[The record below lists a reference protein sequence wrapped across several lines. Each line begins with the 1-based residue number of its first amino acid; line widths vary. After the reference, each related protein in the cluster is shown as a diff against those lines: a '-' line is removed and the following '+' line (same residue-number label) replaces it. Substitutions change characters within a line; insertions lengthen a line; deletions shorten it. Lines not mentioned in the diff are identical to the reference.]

1 MVDYLIHLYQKG
13 SEPFR
18 SLSALPDDEAV
29 RIMRSLYRAGSVYW
43 ERFEDAAQYLAMR
56 RQTENWLRMEFLA
69 KGGCPR
75 DPYPIYMVWGR
86 TKWLETALDPVTVAT
101 TAEVHVPLAL
111 FESCDISFTYPDSM
125 VSAMLASQQ
134 DPACYLPDFHGR
146 VFSLAEIRAIV
157 EARGLPGETWGAS
170 QPSHLANYIEAQVW
184 NRQPLLEYMLSL
196 APGWR
201 TSGSICGER

>member
-56 RQTENWLRMEFLA
+56 RQTENWLRQEFLA

-86 TKWLETALDPVTVAT
+86 TKWLETAMNPVTVAT
-101 TAEVHVPLAL
+101 TAEIQVPLAL
-111 FESCDISFTYPDSM
+111 FES
-125 VSAMLASQQ
+125 LRHQL
-134 DPACYLPDFHGR
+134 YLPRQHGIGHAGKPAGPCVLPAGLSWAR
-146 VFSLAEIRAIV
+146 LLVGRDSCDCGSARLTGRNVGCEPAESPGKLH
-157 EARGLPGETWGAS
+157 RGAGMESPA
-170 QPSHLANYIEAQVW
+170 AA
-184 NRQPLLEYMLSL
+184 
-196 APGWR
+196 
-201 TSGSICGER
+201 